1 MRSGIESWFLGDVD
15 SSFGLHR
22 SQASSSFKML
32 VSQELEEVEVPYI
45 KALPSPT
52 ISLPF
57 TKSYVDEVVDV
68 A

>member
-1 MRSGIESWFLGDVD
+1 
-15 SSFGLHR
+15 
-22 SQASSSFKML
+22 ML